1 MKHADVLQVSTIE
14 QRRGD
19 ITCSQESDSPL
30 TRYVVALVLI
40 NFAFGSLIAWSPWP
54 VGLLRLM
61 LGNGR
66 PLDQQR

>member
-19 ITCSQESDSPL
+19 MTYSQESDSPL

-40 NFAFGSLIAWSPWP
+40 NFAFGSLIAWSPWT
-54 VGLLRLM
+54 VGLLRHM
-61 LGNGR
+61 PTIVSRQN
-66 PLDQQR
+66 QQR